1 MILPVGPGVSMYRD
15 IVVPFVKRYSID
27 SLNPAALLR
36 IPQLVVPSSWD
47 WMWLPVFL
55 LSIFSCE
62 YSRL

>member
-1 MILPVGPGVSMYRD
+1 MYRD
-15 IVVPFVKRYSID
+15 IVVPFVKRYGFD
-27 SLNPAALLR
+27 SLNLGALLR